1 MPSVFWTGNLPI
13 LVRMMANASNALA
26 WITGNA
32 RDVASMKHRIKLGYE
47 GACSKDLTR
56 YDELG
61 LKHFTRI
68 AQELLAGVD
77 VTGKRVLDV
86 GCGTG
91 ILSSQVL
98 EHGAASLVCGDSS
111 EYMLDQCRKKLVER
125 GYEKRVELQHLDA
138 EALPFGDRSF
148 DAVVSGMVLGLVPD
162 QQMAVREMVRVLGEG
177 GVLALS
183 THGPEHYRE
192 AVEATFKAS
201 SKRYV
206 FGYRI
211 EFWPRSE
218 AEVHRMLAQ
227 TGLSDIQMRR
237 TNWQDSFEDG
247 GEAFDFFAAT
257 SACFWYARIPPERRS
272 EESIR
277 LRDYFARHGVKRITQ
292 DVILARGTRL

>member
-1 MPSVFWTGNLPI
+1 MPSVFWTGNLSF
-13 LVRMMANASNALA
+13 LTRMMANASNALA

-32 RDVASMKHRIKLGYE
+32 RDTASMKHRIRLGYE
-47 GACSKDLTR
+47 GGCSTDLAR

-61 LKHFTRI
+61 EEHYTRI

-77 VTGKRVLDV
+77 IRGRRVLDV

-91 ILSSQVL
+91 ILSSRAL
-98 EHGAASLVCGDSS
+98 EQGAASLVCGDTS
-111 EYMLDQCRKKLVER
+111 EYMLDQCRKRMVDQ
-125 GYEKRVELQHLDA
+125 GYEERVELQHLDA
-138 EALPFGDRSF
+138 EALPFGDCSF
-148 DAVVSGMVLGLVPD
+148 DAVVSGMVLGLVPN
-162 QQMAVREMVRVLGEG
+162 QQMAVREMVRVLDDG
-177 GVLALS
+177 GALALS

-192 AVEATFKAS
+192 AIEATLRAS

-218 AEVHRMLAQ
+218 VEVHRILAQ
-227 TGLSDIQMRR
+227 NGLSDVQIRR
-237 TNWQDSFEDG
+237 TTWQDSFRDG

-257 SACFWYARIPPERRS
+257 SACWWYARIPPERRQ

-277 LRDYFARHGVKRITQ
+277 LRSYFAEHGVRRITQ
-292 DVILARGTRL
+292 DVILARGAKP